1 MDESDLSRLVQSLP
15 KHPGIMDKER
25 YLNAAVLIP
34 LVKTTREFCF
44 LFQKRAAAIRQ
55 GGEISF
61 PGGQFEPGQDP
72 DCREAAIR
80 ETREELGIG
89 REKIRILGRLDTY
102 ISPRGISIDSFP
114 AILDIQGLEELTPD
128 LTEVEDLFLLPIS
141 WFESN
146 PPREY
151 NLDLEIKPKCTD
163 EKGREIERLPVE
175 ELGLPPH
182 YAKPWP
188 GLKHRVF
195 VYQSPKAV
203 IWGITASLIHRFV
216 SLLQGASGFE

>member
-1 MDESDLSRLVQSLP
+1 MDEYGLKRLANNLP
-15 KHPGIMDKER
+15 RHPGILDKER

-34 LVKTTREFCF
+34 LVKTDAEFSF
-44 LFQKRAAAIRQ
+44 LFQKRAVGIRQ

-61 PGGQFEPGQDP
+61 PGGHFEPGQDP

-80 ETREELGIG
+80 EAVEELGVK
-89 REKIRILGRLDTY
+89 REKISILGRLDTY
-102 ISPRGISIDSFP
+102 LSPRGISIDSFP
-114 AILDIQGLEELTPD
+114 ATLDIQGLDDLCPD
-128 LTEVEDLFLLPIS
+128 STEVESVFLLPVS
-141 WFESN
+141 WFENN

-151 NLDLEIKPKCTD
+151 NLDLEIKPVCTD
-163 EKGREIERLPVE
+163 DNGKEVDMLPVG

-195 VYQSPKAV
+195 VYRTPKAV
-203 IWGITASLIHRFV
+203 IWGITASLIQDVITRLRK
-216 SLLQGASGFE
+216 SS